1 MTSPILKA
9 MRERARER
17 AERWKPIKLRKL
29 PDPTQLSERAI
40 LGSYSFTLQVNRIRL
55 LRLYSLIEVDEGL
68 QETPSAIARDYLIL
82 TYRRSPKILHSQA
95 VKIGAW
101 DDPEEQD
108 VEKKHLKPFP
118 LYASPRK
125 YDNGFYID
133 IESTFWS
140 IMKIAGWN
148 VDYYPNEWLAKG
160 KPPTDFPFPNHKQ
173 ARSCL
178 VSVARPGFIQCWDP
192 NGKTPKDKF
201 PKIKAT
207 SQIVN
212 LSISKLISDVL
223 NSIAQTAVDM
233 GAIYANTDGYIV
245 TTERQAAAV
254 SQMVMDWGLTPRLKA
269 EGRGAVKGSGSYKV
283 GETISIPYT
292 ARGVT
297 PEEVRNL
304 YAPDYSKWLQKRFA
318 KIAA

>member
-1 MTSPILKA
+1 MISPILAA

-17 AERWKPIKLRKL
+17 AEKWKPVKLRKL
-29 PDPTQLSERAI
+29 PDPTRLPERAI
-40 LGSYSFTLQVNRIRL
+40 LGSYSYTLQVNRIRL
-55 LRLYSLIEVDEGL
+55 LRMFSLIELDEAL

-82 TYRRSPKILHSQA
+82 TYRRSPKILHTQA
-95 VKIGAW
+95 IEIGAW
-101 DDPEEQD
+101 DDPDEE
-108 VEKKHLKPFP
+108 ELARKHLKPFP
-118 LYASPRK
+118 LYAAPRK
-125 YDNGFYID
+125 YENGFYID
-133 IESTFWS
+133 IRSTFWS
-140 IMKIAGWN
+140 ILQVAGWN

-160 KPPTDFPFPNHKQ
+160 KPPSDFPFPDHKQ

-201 PKIKAT
+201 PTIRAT
-207 SQIVN
+207 SPIVN

-223 NSIAQTAVDM
+223 NSIAQTAVEL

-245 TTERQAAAV
+245 TTERQAAEV

-269 EGRGAVKGSGSYKV
+269 EGRGAVKGTGSYKV
-283 GETISIPYT
+283 GQMVSVPYS
-292 ARGVT
+292 ARGVA
-297 PEEVRNL
+297 PAEVRNL
-304 YAPDYSKWLQKRFA
+304 YAPDYSRWLQKRFA